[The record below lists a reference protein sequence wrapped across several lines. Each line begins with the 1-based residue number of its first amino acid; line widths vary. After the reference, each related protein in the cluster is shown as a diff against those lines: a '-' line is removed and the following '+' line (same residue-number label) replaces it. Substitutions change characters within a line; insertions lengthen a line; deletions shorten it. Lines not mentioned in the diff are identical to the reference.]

1 MLFGSPYNS
10 NWPDV
15 QQYGY
20 VCRHINLYME
30 YLIIFLLT
38 LLNGLFSMTEIAL
51 VSSRK
56 FKLENMAKKGHMGAA
71 KALELMASPTR
82 LLSTVQIG
90 ITVIGIMLGIY
101 SGENL
106 TKDLQAV
113 IEQVEMLRPYAN
125 SLSVGLVLVAITYVS
140 IVLGELLPKRIGMT
154 FPESVAMLVSRP
166 MDLLSKVVAPFVWLL
181 SKTNGLLLRLLGIST
196 TQTGI
201 VSEEEIKSII
211 EESTE
216 SGEIQEIEQAIVER
230 VFAMGDRKVSAL
242 MTHRSDLE
250 WFDVTD
256 NLKSIRQ
263 AVADN
268 PHSFYPVAKGELD
281 EIQGVVSLK
290 KLFTLSPDQKFDLKD
305 HLQQPLFVPVTSSAF
320 KLLEDFK
327 QRRQHVAIVLDE
339 YGSVQGLV
347 TMDDI
352 VDALVGDSSSEESGE
367 YQIVEQADGSWLMD
381 GQFPFFEFVRHFEIE
396 NVPDDHPEFNTV
408 GGFLAYELHRIPEVG
423 DKLEWHEHA
432 LEIVEMESRRVD
444 KIRVV
449 KIA

>member
-1 MLFGSPYNS
+1 MFAATS
-10 NWPDV
+10 NL
-15 QQYGY
+15 
-20 VCRHINLYME
+20 IME
-30 YLIIFLLT
+30 YLIILLLT

-56 FKLENMAKKGHMGAA
+56 FKLEIKAKKGHKGAA

-82 LLSTVQIG
+82 LFSTVQIG
-90 ITVIGIMLGIY
+90 ITLIGILLGIY
-101 SGENL
+101 SGKEL
-106 TKDLQAV
+106 TSNLQAV
-113 IEQVEMLRPYAN
+113 IEKLAILRPYAN
-125 SLSVGLVLVAITYVS
+125 SLAVGLVLLAVTFVS

-154 FPESVAMLVSRP
+154 FPESVAMAISRP

-181 SKTNGLLLRLLGIST
+181 SKTNEILLSLLGIHT

-201 VSEEEIKSII
+201 VSEAEIKSII

-250 WFDVTD
+250 WFDLED
-256 NLKSIRQ
+256 SLDSIRK

-268 PHSFYPVAKGELD
+268 PHSFYPVSKGELD

-290 KLFTLSPDQKFDLKD
+290 KLFSLSPDQKFDLKAQ
-305 HLQQPLFVPVTSSAF
+305 LQQPIFVPVTSSAF
-320 KLLEDFK
+320 RLLEDFK

-352 VDALVGDSSSEESGE
+352 VDALVGDTSSIESGE
-367 YQIVEQADGSWLMD
+367 YGIEEQKDGSWLMD
-381 GQFPFFEFVRHFEIE
+381 GQFPFFEFIHHFEIE
-396 NVPDDHPEFNTV
+396 NVPDDHAEFNTV
-408 GGFLAYELHRIPEVG
+408 GGFLAYELHRIPVVG
-423 DKLEWHEHA
+423 DKIEWHGHS
-432 LEIVEMESRRVD
+432 LEIMEMEARRVD
-444 KIRVV
+444 KIRVL
-449 KIA
+449 KHG